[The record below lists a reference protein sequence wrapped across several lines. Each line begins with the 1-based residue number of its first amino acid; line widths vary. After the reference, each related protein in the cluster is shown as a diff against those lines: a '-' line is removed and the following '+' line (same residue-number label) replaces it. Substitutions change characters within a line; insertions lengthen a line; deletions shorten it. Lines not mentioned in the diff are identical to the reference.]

1 MLTKQWMG
9 DDDED
14 DDGGANGGTGGTL
27 TVGAVMR
34 GCERE

>member
-27 TVGAVMR
+27 TAGAAMR